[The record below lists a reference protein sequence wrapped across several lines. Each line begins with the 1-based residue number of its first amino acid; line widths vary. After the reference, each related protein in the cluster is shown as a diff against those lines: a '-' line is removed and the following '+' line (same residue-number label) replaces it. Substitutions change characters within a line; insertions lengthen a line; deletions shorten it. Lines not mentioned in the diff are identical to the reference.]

1 MKKLV
6 VSLLVLVCILLIGI
20 YFFIP
25 SDIKFSKLIII
36 KTKPSTAARFLED
49 ENKWI
54 KWFPKDSSNTLPN
67 VHDKNIFRL
76 KNSYYNIENALMN
89 SVQVSISN
97 DSLTYKSLMSLIS
110 IKRDSV
116 AVEWKAES
124 YAGTNP
130 LKRVKFYFNAKEIQ
144 RGMTAILM
152 HLKTFLESSQNVYG
166 MSIARQKLV
175 DSLLISTKFI
185 SNTYPTTAE
194 IYSAINDLKEYISKE
209 GAIETNPPM
218 LNVSPEDTS
227 YRVMVAIP
235 INKQIKETDNF
246 TIKKMIPGKILMAEV
261 KGGSFA
267 TREALKQMNLYLND
281 NYLSSPAMPFES
293 LITERLQEPDTTK
306 WITKIYYPIY

>member
-1 MKKLV
+1 
-6 VSLLVLVCILLIGI
+6 
-20 YFFIP
+20 
-25 SDIKFSKLIII
+25 
-36 KTKPSTAARFLED
+36 
-49 ENKWI
+49 
-54 KWFPKDSSNTLPN
+54 
-67 VHDKNIFRL
+67 
-76 KNSYYNIENALMN
+76 
-89 SVQVSISN
+89 
-97 DSLTYKSLMSLIS
+97 
-110 IKRDSV
+110 
-116 AVEWKAES
+116 
-124 YAGTNP
+124 
-130 LKRVKFYFNAKEIQ
+130 
-144 RGMTAILM
+144 MTAIIM

-166 MSIARQKLV
+166 MSIARQKVV
-175 DSLLISTKFI
+175 DTLLISTKFI

-194 IYSAINDLKEYISKE
+194 IYSAINDLKKYISKE
-209 GAIETNPPM
+209 GATETNPPM